1 MLTQGKKHRL
11 VMKAAM
17 RMQTSSLAAQLQ
29 SKASAVMVLQL
40 LMQMLSAPAHSLSL
54 YLREPTQRRPW

>member
-40 LMQMLSAPAHSLSL
+40 LMQMLSAHSLSF